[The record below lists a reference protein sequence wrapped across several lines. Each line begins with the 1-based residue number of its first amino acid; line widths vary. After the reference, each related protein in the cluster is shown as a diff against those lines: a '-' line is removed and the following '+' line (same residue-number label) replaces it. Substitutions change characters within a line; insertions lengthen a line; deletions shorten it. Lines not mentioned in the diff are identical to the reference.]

1 MKLKILILNFI
12 PIFLLFALL
21 TYSEKFIHISGS
33 VLGKL
38 LAVFII
44 LFYSSIDIIHGIL
57 AAALI
62 ILYYQSDIVEGMINK
77 NENEY
82 ESLPTQIESAAVPV
96 EIPTLLAT
104 DKSLSY
110 LSQYEL
116 PILGNTSRENESKKA
131 DFRKKYC
138 KKGHLTTKEQ
148 NVRTDMTEHIYPELS
163 YVSNKCNICD
173 STCDFI
179 IKDNMI
185 TTEVKEGFAPIS
197 CRQ

>member
-1 MKLKILILNFI
+1 MNFI

-38 LAVFII
+38 VAVFII

-57 AAALI
+57 AAGLI
-62 ILYYQSDIVEGMINK
+62 ILYYQSDIVEGMITRND
-77 NENEY
+77 Y
-82 ESLPTQIESAAVPV
+82 ESLPTHIESVAVPV
-96 EIPTLLAT
+96 EFPTLLAT

-110 LSQYEL
+110 LSQYEV
-116 PILGNTSRENESKKA
+116 PILGNTPGLQESEKA

-148 NVRTDMTEHIYPELS
+148 NVRTDMTEHIYPEVS
-163 YVSNKCNICD
+163 YVSDKCNICD
-173 STCDFI
+173 STCNFI